1 MENPIPNPIESLV
14 TPERG
19 AKVTVVIDLL
29 RHPEK
34 EYATGKLTEAGKAEL
49 RERLNRE
56 YTEGDFDTVKCYV
69 SPLNRGQESMEPI
82 GDFLKENGIET
93 VTRSKKE
100 LAGRASE
107 VGLGLKP
114 AITELIKKENEYFV
128 ETTDEDLDRPSYE
141 PHSKDFET
149 SANEILIR
157 DFFDQKFPD
166 SSIGGKEVGEE
177 IDSLI
182 KHLAELA
189 QKMNSGSKV
198 KFVLISHSGVI
209 EHFIKLVYLKNH
221 PEVEPKD
228 VKVADIGGLMDY
240 MSGPQI
246 SINSDESGKQKAS
259 IQFKDMVLDYELN

>member
-1 MENPIPNPIESLV
+1 METPKPNPIESPL

-19 AKVTVVIDLL
+19 VNVKVVIDLL

-49 RERLNRE
+49 TKKLNE
-56 YTEGDFDTVKCYV
+56 EFTEGDFDTVKCYV

-82 GDFLKENGIET
+82 GDFLRENGIET
-93 VTRSKKE
+93 VTRTKNE
-100 LAGRASE
+100 LAGRATE
-107 VGLGLKP
+107 IGAGVKP
-114 AITELIKKENEYFV
+114 ALTELIKQENASFI
-128 ETTDEDLDRPSYE
+128 ETADDNPDRPSHE

-149 SANEILIR
+149 AANEILIR

-166 SSIGGKEVGEE
+166 SSIGGKEIGGE
-177 IDSLI
+177 IDNLI

-221 PEVEPKD
+221 PELEPKD
-228 VKVADIGGLMDY
+228 VKVSDIGGLMDY
-240 MSGPQI
+240 MNGPQI
-246 SINSDESGKQKAS
+246 SINSDESGELKAT
-259 IQFKDMVLDYELN
+259 IQFKDMVLDYQLN

>member
-1 MENPIPNPIESLV
+1 MENPTPNPIESPL

-19 AKVTVVIDLL
+19 VNIRVVIDLL

-34 EYATGKLTEAGKAEL
+34 EYATGKLTEAGKAALAEK
-49 RERLNRE
+49 LNQE
-56 YTEGDFDTVKCYV
+56 YAEGDFDTVKCYV

-82 GDFLKENGIET
+82 GDFLRENAIET
-93 VTRSKKE
+93 VTRTKKE
-100 LAGRASE
+100 LMGRATE
-107 VGLGLKP
+107 IGAGIKP
-114 AITELIKKENEYFV
+114 ALTDLVKKENESFIV
-128 ETTDEDLDRPSYE
+128 TEDNNPNRPDYE
-141 PHSKDFET
+141 PHSQEFET
-149 SANEILIR
+149 AANEILVR

-166 SSIGGKEVGEE
+166 SPIGGKEIGGEV
-177 IDSLI
+177 DSFI

-189 QKMNSGSKV
+189 EKMNSGSKV

-221 PEVEPKD
+221 PELEPKD

-246 SINSDESGKQKAS
+246 SINSDESGKQKAT
-259 IQFKDMVLDYELN
+259 IQFKDMVLDYDLN